1 MTGDGPP
8 GEDADRDTTPPGEDA
23 DRDTTPPGEDADGEG
38 ERDDTVY
45 PAGRD
50 DVTGATGGDRTGDDA
65 PAGRGPVAL
74 FRRFWT
80 AEEGPL
86 VLLRE
91 VLSSVVMVLLVAG
104 LLFGLSGVWPPMVAV
119 KSGSMN
125 PHMQKG
131 DLVFVT
137 EEHRFTGQAA
147 VEGTGVVPKQVG
159 RESGH
164 QKFGK
169 AGDVIV
175 YRPNNA
181 TRADPIIHRAM
192 FYVEAGENWYDRA
205 NETHVRARACEVD
218 ENPRTDT
225 GLQNCPAPNAGFI
238 TKGDN
243 PETNERYDQ
252 AQGMSRPVKPGW
264 IEAKAMVRIPAL
276 GWIRLAWSNLQ
287 AGIPPATLALVAG
300 AGLVGRRRPGA

>member
-8 GEDADRDTTPPGEDA
+8 GGDADHDATSSGGDANRTAPGGDA
-23 DRDTTPPGEDADGEG
+23 GDAGTSTD
-38 ERDDTVY
+38 DDT
-45 PAGRD
+45 P
-50 DVTGATGGDRTGDDA
+50 GGW
-65 PAGRGPVAL
+65 GPVAL
-74 FRRFWT
+74 FRRFWN
-80 AEEGPL
+80 AEEGGL
-86 VLLRE
+86 ALLRE
-91 VLSSVVMVLLVAG
+91 VLSSVVLVLLVAG
-104 LLFGLSGVWPPMVAV
+104 LLFAVSGVWPPMVAV

-125 PHMQKG
+125 PHMYKG

-137 EEHRFTGQAA
+137 EEHRFAGQAA
-147 VEGTGVVPKQVG
+147 VEGTGVVPRQVG
-159 RESGH
+159 RETGYR
-164 QKFGK
+164 KFGE

-175 YRPNNA
+175 YRPNNN
-181 TRADPIIHRAM
+181 TRKDPIIHRAR

-205 NETHVRARACEVD
+205 NQAHVDASACEVD
-218 ENPRTDT
+218 EAPATDT

-243 PETNERYDQ
+243 PETNEQYDQ

-287 AGIPPATLALVAG
+287 AGIPPATLALAAG
-300 AGLVGRRRPGA
+300 AGLVGRRGPGA